1 LLAII
6 ARAEKEQAGS
16 FQGGDMVRRQ
26 EDWVRCV
33 IMPGVGGGAAIGVA
47 LSGLFMWIFPEA
59 FRYWQD
65 YVLFPVLNGTI
76 GAIVAWTLTVGAGVI
91 RYLRNR

>member
-1 LLAII
+1 MID
-6 ARAEKEQAGS
+6 RAEKEQPGS

-33 IMPGVGGGAAIGVA
+33 IMPGMGGGAAIGVA
-47 LSGLFMWIFPEA
+47 LSGLVMWLFAGA

-65 YVLFPVLNGTI
+65 YVFFPILSGTI
-76 GAIVAWTLTVGAGVI
+76 GALVAWALTVGVGVI

>member
-1 LLAII
+1 
-6 ARAEKEQAGS
+6 
-16 FQGGDMVRRQ
+16 MVRHR

-33 IMPGVGGGAAIGVA
+33 IMPGMGYGAAIGVA
-47 LSGLFMWIFPEA
+47 ISGLFMWIFPEA

-65 YVLFPVLNGTI
+65 YVFFPILSGTI
-76 GAIVAWTLTVGAGVI
+76 GALVAWALSVGVGVI